1 MSVLGAHLT
10 MKSRDGNNIGSHF
23 VDIVIDGDGDQDVS
37 TSAAM
42 IEALMRSLSI
52 SYPWIRKVVL
62 VSDNG
67 SHFSSY
73 DVMYFIYRMNAR
85 LHAEGI
91 QIMVVRYVFTE
102 AQWGKSRLD
111 THFSYSKGTLRA
123 WVASGH
129 DVLTPRD
136 IFIGLTRGCDDG
148 SGLVQASSVAFVK
161 PCPVKMAKGPRAPTN
176 MWRVASGGMGI
187 RSVADCQFN
196 DDASIVVSQLSNLP
210 GRTIDMNRSNLA
222 KWSSEDMRDYYLDA
236 GSRINTEDP
245 CSFQKSPVSLLTP
258 TNLQRR
264 VVKDSVASS
273 WRQALT
279 DGYSRFMNQ
288 HTVST
293 EAAEHSRRAR
303 QGSVAAAISSVAD
316 VKIST
321 TILGRASAG
330 QKERPVV
337 TNDIGGAGSLFGLC
351 SGHARRRNEK
361 SQYIPVVI
369 AKYCKRIFDLG
380 ATDNIKR
387 SAYQVHQDLCKSD
400 AFRRD
405 WYALVLV
412 TPTRIKDWF
421 KQWTT
426 IKKATQRVAAAAP
439 VASSR
444 AAIAESPAPQRGVP
458 AQTTDLVPSTLDSE
472 KPLVEAA
479 QHDEISEV
487 IVDASKAQDSLYLAC
502 L

>member
-10 MKSRDGNNIGSHF
+10 MKSRDGNVTGSHF
-23 VDIVIDGDGDQDVS
+23 EDIVIDGDGDQDVT
-37 TSAAM
+37 TSSAM
-42 IEALMRSLSI
+42 IEALVRSLSKT
-52 SYPWIRKVVL
+52 YPWIRKVVF

-67 SHFSSY
+67 SHFASY
-73 DVMYFIYRMNAR
+73 DIMYVIYRMNAR
-85 LHAEGI
+85 LHAEGSNL
-91 QIMVVRYVFTE
+91 MVVRYVFTE

-129 DVLTPRD
+129 HVLTPKD
-136 IFIGLTRGCDDG
+136 IFVGLTRDRDDG
-148 SGLVQASSVAFVK
+148 SGLVQASSVALVK
-161 PCPVKMAKGPRAPTN
+161 PHPVKMAKGSRAPTN
-176 MWRVASGGMGI
+176 MWRAASGGMGI

-196 DDASIVVSQLSNLP
+196 DNASMVVSQLSNLP
-210 GRTIDMNRSNLA
+210 GRTIDMNKANLA
-222 KWSSEDMRDYYLDA
+222 KWSSEDMRDYYLDG

-245 CSFQKSPVSLLTP
+245 CCFQKSPVSLLAP
-258 TNLQRR
+258 TDRQNRI
-264 VVKDSVASS
+264 VKASAASS

-293 EAAEHSRRAR
+293 EASEHIRRSR
-303 QGSVAAAISSVAD
+303 QVSVAAAISSVAG
-316 VKIST
+316 VQIST
-321 TILGRASAG
+321 TTLGRASAG
-330 QKERPVV
+330 QTERPVV
-337 TNDIGGAGSLFGLC
+337 TNDIGGAGSLFGLL

-361 SQYIPVVI
+361 SAYIPVAIV
-369 AKYCKRIFDLG
+369 KYCKRIYDLG
-380 ATDNIKR
+380 ATENIKR

-412 TPTRIKDWF
+412 TPTRIKEWF

-426 IKKATQRVAAAAP
+426 TKKATQRVAAA

-444 AAIAESPAPQRGVP
+444 AAASESPASQCGVP
-458 AQTTDLVPSTLDSE
+458 AQTMEPAPSTLYSD
-472 KPLVEAA
+472 KHLVVTT
-479 QHDEISEV
+479 QHDEISDI
-487 IVDASKAQDSLYLAC
+487 IVDVSQVQDGLHLASL
-502 L
+502 